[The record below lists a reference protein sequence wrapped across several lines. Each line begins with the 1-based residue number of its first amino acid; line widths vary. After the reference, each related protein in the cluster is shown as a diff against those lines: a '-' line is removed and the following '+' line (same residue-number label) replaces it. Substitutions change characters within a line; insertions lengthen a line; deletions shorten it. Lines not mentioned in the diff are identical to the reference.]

1 MIALKNRY
9 KTMSIMDQETFVWLV
24 MALGLKNVPPTCQ
37 WIVSLTFQE
46 YLRIFMKL
54 FMEDFNVFNVRKTHL
69 AKLHLCFDKC
79 HKFNINLNLDKCTC
93 LVYYKVILRYII
105 SRGRQTIESKEH
117 FNNGQHVLL
126 KTFKDIQVSNDMA

>member
-1 MIALKNRY
+1 
-9 KTMSIMDQETFVWLV
+9 
-24 MALGLKNVPPTCQ
+24 MALGLQNVPPTCQ

-54 FMEDFNVFNVRKTHL
+54 FMEDFNVFNDQKTNL

-79 HKFNINLNLDKCTC
+79 HKFNLNPDKCMC

-105 SRGRQTIESKEH
+105 SRGRQTIESKQH
-117 FNNGQHVLL
+117 F
-126 KTFKDIQVSNDMA
+126 